1 MSYLKRWTSGV
12 LSRVDAFVTRIE
24 NHESL
29 VNEALKD
36 LRESAARARVQL
48 KRVREDGRRLEE
60 KCAEQREQATRWR
73 ERANSSLEDEARAM
87 ECLRREKIAQHTLRA
102 LEKRLAAHAQIEKQ
116 LVADVRT
123 LDDRL
128 SRLEEQ
134 RNLMRTRQSRAE
146 ALGVLQGSTVQLT
159 DDIEDVFDRWEIQ
172 VSQAESMAD
181 VTSCPEDAFESAFLD
196 EEEQDDLRLELE
208 SLRRSSHESR

>member
-12 LSRVDAFVTRIE
+12 LSHVDAFVTRIE

-29 VNEALKD
+29 VNESLKE
-36 LRESAARARVQL
+36 LREATARARVQA

-60 KCAEQREQATRWR
+60 KCAEQRAQAARWR
-73 ERANSSLEDEARAM
+73 ERAESSMDDDARAM
-87 ECLRREKIAQHTLRA
+87 ECLRRQRIAQLTLGA
-102 LEKRLAAHAQIEKQ
+102 LEKRLEAHAQIEKQ

-128 SRLEEQ
+128 DRLEEQ

-146 ALGVLQGSTVQLT
+146 ALGVLRGSTVQLG
-159 DDIEDVFDRWEIQ
+159 DDIDDVFDRWEIR
-172 VSQAESMAD
+172 VAQAESTAD
-181 VTSCPEDAFESAFLD
+181 VTSRPEDAFESAFLD
-196 EEEQDDLRLELE
+196 EEEQANLRLELE
-208 SLRRSSHESR
+208 SLRRSRHED